1 MTQIPLGN
9 LMSHAVLVIV
19 VLGACSG
26 NGDGPTTSASTAT
39 TPVTSTTADTVTT
52 TSTEATTRS
61 TSADEAEQAV
71 FDAYRGYFD
80 AILAANDPPDQSHP
94 ALRQFATGE
103 AFQSV
108 FEAAQGNRLAGRALR
123 LPENSRT
130 EHRAEVISIEGDQAT
145 VRDCAVDDGL
155 VVSIETGEVLN
166 DEVTTRLVTG
176 TLVMDQGQWKV
187 SNTSVEQSWEGVA
200 GCAAG

>member
-1 MTQIPLGN
+1 MTHSSLRR
-9 LMSHAVLVIV
+9 LVLHAVPVVV

-26 NGDGPTTSASTAT
+26 NGEGPTTSGTTAT
-39 TPVTSTTADTVTT
+39 TPVTSTTADTTT
-52 TSTEATTRS
+52 TSTQATIAPAEEA
-61 TSADEAEQAV
+61 DQAV
-71 FDAYRGYFD
+71 LEAYQGYFD
-80 AILAANDPPDQSHP
+80 AILAANDPPDQFHP

-108 FEAAQGNRLAGRALR
+108 FEAAQGNRLAERALR
-123 LPENSRT
+123 LPENPRT
-130 EHRAEVISIEGDQAT
+130 EHRAEVISIEGEQAT

-176 TLVMDQGQWKV
+176 TLVMDEGQWKV

>member
-1 MTQIPLGN
+1 MTQSPLRRRTAHG
-9 LMSHAVLVIV
+9 VLVLV
-19 VLGACSG
+19 VLGACSDS
-26 NGDGPTTSASTAT
+26 GDGPTTSAT
-39 TPVTSTTADTVTT
+39 TTTAPALSTSADRTT
-52 TSTEATTRS
+52 TSTEVTT
-61 TSADEAEQAV
+61 TTAPDDEAEEAV
-71 FDAYRGYFD
+71 LDAYQGYFD
-80 AILAANDPPDQSHP
+80 AILAANDPPDQFHP

-108 FEAAQGNRLAGRALR
+108 FEAAQGNRLAERALR

-130 EHRAEVISIEGDQAT
+130 EHRAEVISIEGEQAT

-176 TLVMDQGQWKV
+176 TLVMDEGQWKV